1 MSEYINNPV
10 YKLMMDKLHLVLI
23 NDQFL
28 ITKVSQGN
36 VATRLGVMRSLITI
50 LLHTNA
56 KSDGERILKISQH
69 GQESSV
75 LLFWLTAYK
84 YYKYTKQQN
93 IPQNNQSHENKTN
106 SDLVHSN
113 SIHALNFNLVL

>member
-75 LLFWLTAYK
+75 LLF
-84 YYKYTKQQN
+84 
-93 IPQNNQSHENKTN
+93 
-106 SDLVHSN
+106 
-113 SIHALNFNLVL
+113 